1 MNIINLMNQVPL
13 MSAWQTELKTGGT
26 RQLLTGL
33 SGSAKTLAI
42 LGTYEQ
48 LQKSVLV
55 VTANLFYANQL
66 ADDLRNYTPDV
77 FVYPVDEMIS
87 AEMAF
92 SSPEA
97 RAERVATLNAALAQK
112 RGFTFYLLPV
122 FVVLSQV

>member
-48 LQKSVLV
+48 LQKSEIEQYYLPADEKVVKLQRLMLDQKVRVEFFESAYKSLV
-55 VTANLFYANQL
+55 AQGWNMKLFQENQ
-66 ADDLRNYTPDV
+66 RMN
-77 FVYPVDEMIS
+77 S
-87 AEMAF
+87 
-92 SSPEA
+92 
-97 RAERVATLNAALAQK
+97 
-112 RGFTFYLLPV
+112 
-122 FVVLSQV
+122 